1 MYRCWLCVPSNARRL
16 PIIPRLQPNRSA
28 LVEYLESKFQGA
40 GRLTANQEV
49 APKRRHFRI
58 GDYTTGTG
66 EWLPNPNGEAPSLMR
81 LVQQQECCRGT
92 LCDELFPPALT
103 AILDFYWTMRRSA
116 PLCKYGNFWA

>member
-1 MYRCWLCVPSNARRL
+1 MNGPQCWDTRTLRRFSVSIL
-16 PIIPRLQPNRSA
+16 EEGDRLA
-28 LVEYLESKFQGA
+28 LKCLLLSY
-40 GRLTANQEV
+40 
-49 APKRRHFRI
+49 FRI

-116 PLCKYGNFWA
+116 PLCKYGNFWT